1 MRVVDATGVDRVLE
15 FPALVGAIDDAL
27 RADMVVPVRHHHTV
41 QRADGDATH
50 LLMPAWAAGAGG
62 FLGVKIV
69 NVFPG
74 NGARGLPSVMG
85 TYVLMNGDTGATLA
99 VIDGTRLTLWRTAA
113 TSALAARYLAKP
125 DASTHLMVGAGAL
138 SPFFL
143 KAHRAVRPITRSI
156 LWNKTRANAEK
167 VAASLAAEGITVEV
181 ADDLETAVR
190 DADII
195 STATLSKEPL
205 VRGAWLKPGAHLDL
219 VGAFT
224 PEMRET
230 DDDCVLRSRIF
241 VDTRGGA
248 LKEGG
253 DLVQP
258 IKARLITPEVVE
270 ADLFDLARGAFT
282 LTRAAGDITLYK
294 STGGAVFDLA
304 TAALVAK
311 ASGIWASGISA

>member
-1 MRVVDATGVDRVLE
+1 MRIIDEARVDLALQ
-15 FPALVGAIDDAL
+15 FPALVEAIDAML
-27 RADMVVPVRHHHTV
+27 RADVTVPVRHHHTIPRV
-41 QRADGDATH
+41 DGNATH
-50 LLMPAWAAGAGG
+50 LIMPAWEAGAGG

-74 NGARGLPSVMG
+74 NAARGLPSVMG
-85 TYVLMNGDTGATLA
+85 SYILMHGDTGVPLA

-113 TSALAARYLAKP
+113 TSALAARYLARP
-125 DASTHLMVGAGAL
+125 DAATHLMVGAGAL

-143 KAHRAVRPITRSI
+143 KAHRVVRPITRSI
-156 LWNKTRANAEK
+156 IWNKTRANAERI
-167 VAASLAAEGITVEV
+167 AAKLAQEGITVEV

-190 DADII
+190 EADII
-195 STATLSKEPL
+195 STATLSKAPL
-205 VRGAWLKPGAHLDL
+205 VHGAWLKPGAHLDL

-230 DDDCVLRSRIF
+230 DDDCVRRARIF

-258 IKARLITPEVVE
+258 IRAGVISPEVVE
-270 ADLFDLARGAFT
+270 ADLFDLARGTFRF
-282 LTRAAGDITLYK
+282 TRAEGDITLYK

-311 ASGIWASGISA
+311 ACGIAA

>member
-1 MRVVDATGVDRVLE
+1 MRVIEAAGVDSALDFSALVDA
-15 FPALVGAIDDAL
+15 IDAAL
-27 RADMVVPVRHHHTV
+27 RADVVVPVRHHHTIA
-41 QRADGDATH
+41 RPDGDATA
-50 LLMPAWAAGAGG
+50 LIMPAWAAGAGG
-62 FLGVKIV
+62 FLGVKLV

-74 NGARGLPSVMG
+74 NAARGLPSVLG
-85 TYVLMNGDTGATLA
+85 TYVLMHGDTGAPLA

-113 TSALAARYLAKP
+113 TSALAARYLARE
-125 DASTHLMVGAGAL
+125 DASVHLMVGAGAL

-156 LWNKTRANAEK
+156 IWNKTRANAEK
-167 VAASLAAEGITVEV
+167 IATSLRAEGITVEV
-181 ADDLETAVR
+181 ADDLEAAVR
-190 DADII
+190 AADII
-195 STATLSKEPL
+195 STATLSREPL

-258 IKARLITPEVVE
+258 IKAGLISADVVE
-270 ADLFDLARGAFT
+270 ADLFDLARGTVRF
-282 LTRAAGDITLYK
+282 TRAKDDITLYK
-294 STGGAVFDLA
+294 STGGAIFDLA
-304 TAALVAK
+304 TAALVAAK
-311 ASGIWASGISA
+311 SGIAA

>member
-1 MRVVDATGVDRVLE
+1 MRVIDSAGVDRALD
-15 FPALVGAIDDAL
+15 FPALVAALDDTL
-27 RADMVVPVRHHHTV
+27 RSDVVVPVRHHHTIS
-41 QRADGDATH
+41 RADGDATH
-50 LLMPAWAAGAGG
+50 LIMPAWAAGSGG
-62 FLGVKIV
+62 FLGVKLV

-85 TYVLMNGDTGATLA
+85 TYVLMNGDTGAPLG

-113 TSALAARYLAKP
+113 TSALAARYLSRP
-125 DASTHLMVGAGAL
+125 DAETHLMVGAGAL

-143 KAHRAVRPITRSI
+143 RAHRAVRPIRRSI
-156 LWNKTRANAEK
+156 IWNKTRANAET
-167 VAASLAAEGITVEV
+167 VAAGLAAEGIAVEV
-181 ADDLETAVR
+181 ADDLEAAVR
-190 DADII
+190 AADII
-195 STATLSKEPL
+195 STATLSKVPL

-230 DDDCVLRSRIF
+230 DDDCVLRSRVF

-258 IKARLITPEVVE
+258 IKAGLISADVVE
-270 ADLFDLARGAFT
+270 ADLFDLARGKVT
-282 LTRAAGDITLYK
+282 VTRAAEDITLYK
-294 STGGAVFDLA
+294 STGGAAFDLA

-311 ASGIWASGISA
+311 ACGIVA

>member
-1 MRVVDATGVDRVLE
+1 MRIIDEAGVDRALE
-15 FPALVGAIDDAL
+15 FPALVEAIDSAL
-27 RADMVVPVRHHHTV
+27 RSDIVVPVRHHHTISRV
-41 QRADGDATH
+41 DGDATH
-50 LLMPAWAAGAGG
+50 LIMPAWAAGAGG
-62 FLGVKIV
+62 FLGVKLV

-85 TYVLMNGDTGATLA
+85 SYILMNGDTGAPLA

-113 TSALAARYLAKP
+113 TSALAARYLARP
-125 DASTHLMVGAGAL
+125 DAATHLMVGAGAL
-138 SPFFL
+138 SPFFIR
-143 KAHRAVRPITRSI
+143 AHRAMRPITRSI

-167 VAASLAAEGITVEV
+167 VAAKLAEAGIVVEV
-181 ADDLETAVR
+181 VDDLETAVR
-190 DADII
+190 AADII

-205 VRGAWLKPGAHLDL
+205 VRGAWLKPGAHLDC

-224 PEMRET
+224 PLMRET
-230 DDDCVLRSRIF
+230 DDECVRRSRIF

-258 IKARLITPEVVE
+258 IAAGIITAEAVE
-270 ADLFDLARGAFT
+270 ADLFDLARGTMNF
-282 LTRAAGDITLYK
+282 TRAPGDITLYK

-304 TAALVAK
+304 SAALVAR
-311 ASGIWASGISA
+311 AGGIST